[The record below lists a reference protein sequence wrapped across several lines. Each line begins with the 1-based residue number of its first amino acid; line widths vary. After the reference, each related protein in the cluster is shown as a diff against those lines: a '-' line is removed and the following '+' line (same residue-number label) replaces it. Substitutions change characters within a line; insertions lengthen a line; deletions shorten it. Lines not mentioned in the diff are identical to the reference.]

1 MPVKV
6 RCPECDKALNV
17 PDAAR
22 GKAVKCPACQARIPV
37 PAASAAKK
45 PAKAKSRKEQDSSEF
60 LANLDL
66 KSVEDH
72 RSRVCP
78 KCGNDVTEDDI
89 ECPVCGIDLATGGL
103 GVAARKKLLKG
114 PDPDQF
120 YATVWKDG
128 WRFVGRNQSMAWRT
142 VLYTLV
148 SALFFL
154 GAAFLYLYISPVP
167 PRVFFAGFALVSVM
181 VIPGWLSC
189 LDAAV
194 IDMSLEKKDKF
205 KRFPFDFFLAS
216 ALGMKFL
223 VWNVIFGIPVVA
235 LPAAIGY
242 VMTEMGG
249 MPEYVLYVC
258 VGIGYLILLSM
269 LPIAMSHLAMPI
281 DLPGWLFWKVVPAW
295 AQLLKPVIVWTT
307 LFLATNLLT
316 IAGFAVV
323 GALYGNS
330 LATFVETMESN
341 AAVNRHNLA
350 LERMSATDKQKLE
363 NQEPKTLA
371 PVDYT
376 VLIAP
381 AAIFLA
387 SLLPIGFTMLFNIR
401 TNGQFAYYFRDT
413 MGLVGQAKQKKYKAI
428 LPRGEEAD
436 DEKPK
441 TLPQVLVEAAV
452 IVLIC
457 ALLGGIGGMLYG
469 AISGSQMGIMA
480 TILIGVY
487 YGTLFADASG
497 HFNMVSAAFTQG
509 TVWGLVVLLVPF
521 GNVFFT
527 VNYWNEARSGCLTQ
541 VLASVVLMF
550 LLILAVAGVISGIL
564 PVDDGTG
571 GAPVNAAP
579 ADAGMDPAMMGTDP
593 AMMGADPAAAPAGA
607 QSPP

>member
-37 PAASAAKK
+37 PAESAAKK
-45 PAKAKSRKEQDSSEF
+45 PSKAKARKEQDSSDF

-78 KCGNDVTEDDI
+78 KCGSDVTEDDI

-120 YATVWKDG
+120 YATIWKDG
-128 WRFVGRNQSMAWRT
+128 WRFVGRNQAMAWRT
-142 VLYTLV
+142 MMYTLV

-167 PRVFFAGFALVSVM
+167 PRVFFAGFAIVSVM

-189 LDAAV
+189 LNAAV

-223 VWNVIFGIPVVA
+223 VWNVIFGLPVIA

-242 VMTEMGG
+242 VMTEFGG
-249 MPEYVLYVC
+249 MPEYVLYIG

-295 AQLLKPVIVWTT
+295 ALLLKPVIVWTT

-323 GALYGNS
+323 GALYGNT
-330 LATFVETMESN
+330 LASFVQTMESN

-363 NQEPKTLA
+363 SQEPKKLA

-487 YGTLFADASG
+487 YGTLFADMSG

-509 TVWGLVVLLVPF
+509 TGWGLIVLLVPF
-521 GNVFFT
+521 GNIFFT

-541 VLASVVLMF
+541 VIASIVLMF
-550 LLILAVAGVISGIL
+550 LLILAVAGLISGIL
-564 PVDDGTG
+564 PVGDGTS
-571 GAPVNAAP
+571 GAPTNAAP
-579 ADAGMDPAMMGTDP
+579 AETGMDP
-593 AMMGADPAAAPAGA
+593 AMMGADPAAAPAAGGDG
-607 QSPP
+607 SPP